1 MTTDVNH
8 GIAYALAAAL
18 VWGSELFLLKRYVSS
33 IPAATLTV
41 CINTVA
47 LLWYAPVA
55 LATVEPASVPSLAA
69 LGWTGIAAVVGAILA
84 TASAFLLF
92 LFAIKTGEVSYVAPI
107 NKIAPVFVVPAEIL
121 LLQEVLTPLQLL
133 GVVIA
138 TFAVYVANYRP
149 GAGGLL
155 APLKRAAVSRPARFA
170 LLSAV
175 GFAAADL
182 SRRLALQEGGIPP
195 GAFVMIILFG
205 VLAVLFPLAVR
216 ESSLEDIRPWVPTLI
231 GLGLLVAVG
240 EHVTSMAFSLAPASI
255 ASPVVNT
262 QAVVAVVLGGLVL
275 GERYFR
281 IRLLA
286 AGLAVA
292 GVTLIAL

>member
-1 MTTDVNH
+1 MDL
-8 GIAYALAAAL
+8 GIGYALAAAV

-41 CINTVA
+41 SINTAA

-55 LATVEPASVPSLAA
+55 LATVDPARIPSLAA
-69 LGWTGIAAVVGAILA
+69 LGWTGVGAVVGAIVA
-84 TASAFLLF
+84 TAGAFLLF

-107 NKIAPVFVVPAEIL
+107 NKIAPVFVVPAEVL
-121 LLQEVLTPLQLL
+121 VLGEVLTGVQLL

-216 ESSLEDIRPWVPTLI
+216 QSSFADIRPWIPTLF

-262 QAVVAVVLGGLVL
+262 QAVVAVLLGGIVL

-286 AGLAVA
+286 AGLAVG
-292 GVTLIAL
+292 GVALIAL

>member
-1 MTTDVNH
+1 MNV
-8 GIAYALAAAL
+8 GILYAVAAAL
-18 VWGSELFLLKRYVSS
+18 VWGSELFILKRYVSS

-41 CINTVA
+41 CINAAA

-55 LATVEPASVPSLAA
+55 ALTVEPAAIPTLGA
-69 LGWTGIAAVVGAILA
+69 LGWSGIGAVLAAILA
-84 TASAFLLF
+84 TAGAFLLF
-92 LFAIKTGEVSYVAPI
+92 LFAIQRGEVSYVAPI
-107 NKIAPVFVVPAEIL
+107 NKIAPVFVVPAEVL
-121 LLQEVLTPLQLL
+121 LLSEVLTPLQVV
-133 GVVIA
+133 GVVVA

-155 APLKRAAVSRPARFA
+155 EPFRRAAVSQPARLA
-170 LLSAV
+170 LLSALL
-175 GFAAADL
+175 FAAADL

-195 GAFVMIILFG
+195 GAFVMIILAG
-205 VLAVLFPLAVR
+205 VLLVLLPLAVR
-216 ESSLEDIRPWVPTLI
+216 QSTLAEVRPWVPTLA
-231 GLGLLVAVG
+231 GLGLLVATG
-240 EHVTSMAFSLAPASI
+240 EHVTSLAFSLAPASV

-286 AGLAVA
+286 AGLAVL